1 MNKII
6 GAFLIL
12 FTTSSCFAQEL
23 SKADFLEDLV
33 YLKTTLPQRHI
44 NLFSKISEK
53 DFNAKVAE
61 IELKADSLN
70 YDTFTAELFKLIVA
84 IGDEHTSISPNYA
97 KILPIKFEQ
106 FAEGIYVTGIDAKA
120 VNLMLGKLTAIN
132 GISMEEIS
140 KRFRTVILHENPSY
154 FSVSLLNYL
163 NNPNFL
169 RGLKIINSTDEATY
183 TLTDTTGKEKNI
195 TLKTVLKSENNNM
208 TFNESYFSMLATKS
222 NDFYWYDYNEQKKV
236 LYFNYAKCREMEKKP
251 ISKFNEEL
259 FALIESKKPTKI
271 ILDLRNNSGGNSAIL
286 DPFIQKI
293 KKSYLNNK
301 KHFFVLIGKK
311 TFSSALMNAVELK
324 RNLSVTL
331 VGEPTSGNINH
342 YGEVRGFTLPKTK
355 LTIGYSTKYWETWR
369 GKKGALTPDININ
382 YSVINFKNAE
392 DEALNFIAKTYK

>member
-6 GAFLIL
+6 CAFLVL
-12 FTTSSCFAQEL
+12 FTTNTCLAQQL
-23 SKADFLEDLV
+23 SKSDFLEDLV

-84 IGDEHTSISPNYA
+84 IGDEHTRVEPTYT
-97 KILPIKFEQ
+97 KVLPIKFEQ
-106 FAEGIYVTGIDAKA
+106 FKEGIYITGIDANA
-120 VNLMLGKLTAIN
+120 VNLMLGKLIAIN

-140 KRFRTVILHENPSY
+140 KRFKSVILHENPSY
-154 FSVSLLNYL
+154 FSVGFLNYL

-169 RGLKIINSTDEATY
+169 RGLKIITSDDEATY
-183 TLTDTTGKEKNI
+183 TLADFNGKQTNV
-195 TLKTVLKSENNNM
+195 TLKAVLKTENNNM
-208 TFNESYFSMLATKS
+208 TLSESYFSMLATKN
-222 NDFYWYDYNEQKKV
+222 NDFYSYEYNEQKKV

-251 ISKFNEEL
+251 FATFNEEL
-259 FALIESKKPTKI
+259 FALIEHKKPTKI

-286 DPFIQKI
+286 DPFIEKI
-293 KKSYLNNK
+293 QKSYLNNK

-324 RNLSVTL
+324 RNSSVTL
-331 VGEPTSGNINH
+331 IGESTSGNINH

-355 LTIGYSTKYWETWR
+355 LTIGYSTKYWETWK
-369 GKKGALTPDININ
+369 GKKGALVPDIKIE
-382 YSVINFKNAE
+382 YSVTSFKNGE
-392 DEALNFIAKTYK
+392 DEALSYIMK